1 MKVSFCIPTKNFGP
15 YIQQCLQSIFDQS
28 LDQNDFEIV
37 ILDSGSTDNTAQII
51 SNFQEKYSNINYIY
65 EEKAEGIDKAIIKVV
80 SHAKAPYCW
89 LLSADD
95 AFSAGALAKILSIV
109 QLDYDV
115 ILCNRFWCN
124 KELDILKTEHWRNN
138 VIKDEFLSFSNSTDI
153 KHYLDTSRSLGALFS
168 FMSCIGFKKSVWDS
182 LDLDISYI
190 GTNYAH
196 VPRLL
201 EIGKSAKGLAYLADP
216 LVLCRSGN
224 DSFRSD
230 GLLGRMLIDIR
241 AYRRFALELFPDNS
255 LIQNGFYRVLRIE
268 HKYLRWIKAF
278 LLSSSSSH
286 KEEAL
291 SLLKDVGYHHLFCKI
306 LTILARL
313 QFFQEVQE

>member
-1 MKVSFCIPTKNFGP
+1 MQLSICIPTKNFGP

-28 LDQNDFEIV
+28 KNLNDFEIV

-51 SNFQEKYSNINYIY
+51 SNFQDKYSNINYIY
-65 EEKAEGIDKAIIKVV
+65 EEKAEGIDKAIIKVI

-95 AFSAGALAKILSIV
+95 AFSAGALNKILSIV
-109 QLDYDV
+109 QLDYNI

-124 KELDILKTEHWRNN
+124 KELEILKTEHWRHN
-138 VIKDEFLSFSNSTDI
+138 ILKDEFFSFSNPIDI

-182 LDLDISYI
+182 IDLDISYV

-201 EIGKSAKGLAYLADP
+201 EIGKSPKGIAYISDP

-241 AYRRFALELFPDNS
+241 AYRRFAQNLFPNNS
-255 LIQNGFYRVLRIE
+255 LIQDGFYRVLRIE

-291 SLLKDVGYHHLFCKI
+291 TLLKDVGYYRLFYKTLSI
-306 LTILARL
+306 LGKLP
-313 QFFQEVQE
+313 FFQEGQK